1 MIEDFKDDKYKISI
15 NELLFSPKCRG
26 SIISVQSILDDNG
39 YYGRYK
45 IEQIRDRKFGTD
57 LLLKIHVYLVDSCL
71 TYTWPYNTFFDVDK
85 KMFGHNRRAPRGVI
99 SNKLM
104 FGYCVRVLAIIFSP
118 PEILPEPKTIQDL
131 HCFRCREVIIK
142 ENIPHENWGWVIC
155 KMQSSFG
162 QRPYYEKIIP
172 FLIRMGL
179 IVDNKFKI
187 KSAIDADEFSENL
200 FDIDY
205 WYNS

>member
-1 MIEDFKDDKYKISI
+1 MIEDFKDDKYKVSI

-85 KMFGHNRRAPRGVI
+85 KMFGHNRKVPRGVFTDK
-99 SNKLM
+99 SM
-104 FGYCVRVLAIIFSP
+104 FTYCVRVLSVMST
-118 PEILPEPKTIQDL
+118 PKNMIKQPMCYYDAMCL
-131 HCFRCREVIIK
+131 KCMDIIK
-142 ENIPHENWGWVIC
+142 EGNHSAEDWSWIIC
-155 KMQSSFG
+155 KNHGSFG
-162 QRPYYEKIIP
+162 QKPYYDRIIP
-172 FLIRMGL
+172 FLLRLGL
-179 IVDNKFKI
+179 IVNKKFKI
-187 KSAIDADEFSENL
+187 LGYDDPIEYCSNM